1 MAYYLVRARVLTRKT
16 SELKR
21 RLDSGEI
28 YAMKPFGT
36 ALDES
41 LKRARI
47 QPDGIWVWEEQ
58 DYCVPPLAMER
69 AAVLDQYFEALEAE
83 PVQRGQGWK
92 AIEGLPKAFSGH

>member
-1 MAYYLVRARVLTRKT
+1 MAYYLVKAKALRGKLPD
-16 SELKR
+16 LKK

-41 LKRARI
+41 LRRARV
-47 QPDGIWVWEEQ
+47 QADGSWVWEEQ

-69 AAVLDQYFEALEAE
+69 AAVLDDYFEGLEVE
-83 PVQRGQGWK
+83 RVEKGRGWR
-92 AIEGLPKAFSGH
+92 AIEELPKAW